1 MKKST
6 VAFITVLLSLTLMYC
21 FAVAESSDD
30 WTASPVIIKAY
41 EQSYGKIYVEWQ
53 GNAPVYQIHVD
64 GNKAADVIV
73 NHHVLDVEKGA
84 HTIIIYPINEI
95 RDADTKLDLNLEAKV
110 VGGGVSL
117 DLAALGLDPKRLAAG
132 NPSEK
137 FSFDY
142 KPSQIRNGTPD
153 KLSATTDPD
162 NRVVLSFADQ
172 YVADEYLLTIKHRN
186 DVNYLTFR
194 VDGKTDTELITKTNT
209 MVSLVLDPA
218 FLQEQECFVPELNEE
233 YRFTVQLRKY
243 GTNLID
249 GAKEKTIVSE
259 SKVSSELAYRVTAAW
274 KAAPVITFASQSADG
289 EITVR
294 WDHEDYGNGCEY
306 SIVKI
311 NKVLGV
317 MTGEEEWGRTSNH
330 EFTKVDLNNGSYC
343 INIVP
348 VLKDEK
354 GTHSADANVEIK
366 NEWVIAPE
374 LTCEQIDLNQ
384 VKLTWKAPAN
394 VEKYHITV
402 STGDSSSLLRFVDLD
417 YSKYG
422 EFEVDAIEGDM
433 EYVFAYDKE
442 IDQENGLKMKFEIY
456 GLRHTAS
463 GEEQKS
469 ATSTKTIVLN

>member
-1 MKKST
+1 MRKSI
-6 VAFITVLLSLTLMYC
+6 VALIIVLLSLSLVYC
-21 FAVAESSDD
+21 FAAAEALDD
-30 WTASPVIIKAY
+30 WTTSPVIIKAY
-41 EQSYGKIYVEWQ
+41 EQSYGKIYIEWQ

-73 NHHVLDVEKGA
+73 NHHVLEVEKGA

-95 RDADTKLDLNLEAKV
+95 RDADTKLNFNLEATV
-110 VGGGVSL
+110 VGGGISL

-153 KLSATTDPD
+153 NLSATTDPE

-186 DVNYLTFR
+186 DVNYLTFH
-194 VDGKTDTELITKTNT
+194 VDGEAEAELITKSNT

-259 SKVSSELAYRVTAAW
+259 SKVSSELTYRVTAAW
-274 KAAPVITFASQSADG
+274 KTAPVITFASQSADG

-294 WDHEDYGNGCEY
+294 WDHEDYGSNCEY

-330 EFTKVDLNNGSYC
+330 EFTKVDLNNGGYC

-354 GTHSADANVEIK
+354 GTYSADVNVEVK
-366 NEWVIAPE
+366 NEWVTAPE
-374 LTCEQIDLNQ
+374 LTCEQIGLNQ
-384 VKLTWKAPAN
+384 VKLTWKAPVN

-417 YSKYG
+417 YSKYA
-422 EFEVDAIEGDM
+422 EFDVDAIESDM
-433 EYVFAYDKE
+433 EYVFVYDKE
-442 IDQENGLKMKFEIY
+442 IDQENGLKMKFEIF

-469 ATSTKTIVLN
+469 ATSTKTILLK